1 MKLYD
6 GIIKSIEEIIDGE
19 DKKILKIN
27 SSWREGDKNQ
37 LIFKSDSQFELGG
50 GNLPGISGILF
61 TDNEKFNEDQIV
73 LIGEDLPFIKGDNP
87 YARLVIVR
95 VDNEKMGEGNTL
107 YQNIRKIDY
116 TRYHINLE
124 GFLMRISS
132 MNKKESVI
140 VSKKAIKDK
149 ISFESIGKNFIDAYK
164 KNKAI
169 KNVKIIFITKKDFDY
184 SNLNNYLIKSEDI
197 TKALDHLMN
206 KVTMDCHSC
215 KLQMVCKEVEELC
228 KEDFHK

>member
-19 DKKILKIN
+19 DKKILNIN

-116 TRYHINLE
+116 TRYHINLD

-140 VSKKAIKDK
+140 VSKKSIKDK
-149 ISFESIGKNFIDAYK
+149 ISFESIG
-164 KNKAI
+164 
-169 KNVKIIFITKKDFDY
+169 
-184 SNLNNYLIKSEDI
+184 
-197 TKALDHLMN
+197 
-206 KVTMDCHSC
+206 
-215 KLQMVCKEVEELC
+215 
-228 KEDFHK
+228 